1 MRISEL
7 LLEAKLQL
15 PLEFFA
21 LYYLHDLYSLFYII
35 LALCSQQNTKS
46 PQFFRMWWVLA
57 FTMNGLVCETKQ
69 VLWKFT
75 ALKRHSLQKRL
86 RYFAQ
91 NLELLLRKEG
101 KNYFKMFFCPQE
113 QYPDR
118 IKEIPI
124 SPNVFTLSSHVLFLQ
139 RHWTR
144 GSGLEYACRI
154 VMQSKGARLTMR
166 YVDARDRGCAKMFRQ

>member
-1 MRISEL
+1 MTYIACSTSSWPYVANKTQNPPSFSGCDESWL
-7 LLEAKLQL
+7 SQWMG
-15 PLEFFA
+15 
-21 LYYLHDLYSLFYII
+21 LFVR
-35 LALCSQQNTKS
+35 QK
-46 PQFFRMWWVLA
+46 VLS
-57 FTMNGLVCETKQ
+57 
-69 VLWKFT
+69 KFT
-75 ALKRHSLQKRL
+75 ALKRHSPAEETALFCTEL
-86 RYFAQ
+86 RTTF
-91 NLELLLRKEG
+91 KERR

-154 VMQSKGARLTMR
+154 VMQSKGARLTIASVLWVWR
-166 YVDARDRGCAKMFRQ
+166 LPRVVHSTSWDYFSRALYIQG